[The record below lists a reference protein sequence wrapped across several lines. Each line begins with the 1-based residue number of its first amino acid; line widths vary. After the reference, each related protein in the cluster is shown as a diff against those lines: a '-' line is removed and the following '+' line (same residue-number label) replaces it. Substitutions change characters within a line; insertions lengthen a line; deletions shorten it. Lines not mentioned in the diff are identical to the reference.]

1 MKTRNAHALWKG
13 NLKNGT
19 GTLKLDSIDSEIKY
33 NFASRFEEGEFT
45 NPEELIAAAHAGC
58 FSQAFSLLLTEKG
71 YEPVSISTTAKVKL
85 VKADGGFRISESFL
99 VTEADVPGIEEKL
112 FQEIAHDAKTNCPVS
127 KALSALDI
135 KLEAILIK

>member
-19 GTLKLDSIDSEIKY
+19 GTLKLDSLEREFQY

-71 YEPVSISTTAKVKL
+71 FEPVSISTTAKVKL
-85 VKADGGFRISESFL
+85 VKDDNGFRISESFL
-99 VTEADVPGIEEKL
+99 VTEADVPGIEENL

-127 KALSALDI
+127 KALSAIDI
-135 KLEAILIK
+135 KMEASLIQ

>member
-13 NLKNGT
+13 NLTNGT
-19 GTLKLDSIDSEIKY
+19 GTLKLDSIESEFKY

-99 VTEADVPGIEEKL
+99 VTEADVPGIEENL
-112 FQEIAHDAKTNCPVS
+112 FQEIAQDAKTNCPVS
-127 KALSALDI
+127 KALSAIDI
-135 KLEAILIK
+135 KMEASLIK